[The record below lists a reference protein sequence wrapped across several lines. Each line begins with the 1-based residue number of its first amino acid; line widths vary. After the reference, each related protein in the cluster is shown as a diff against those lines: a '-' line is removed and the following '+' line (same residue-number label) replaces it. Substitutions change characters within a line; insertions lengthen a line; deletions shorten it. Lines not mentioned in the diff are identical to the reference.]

1 MSNCCSHGT
10 FPHFS
15 PQSSHLSICYLK
27 EKNTLAHHINRFLN
41 DGDHSLPPRSALGAV
56 LPGITPKASSLTPT
70 PAYSP
75 GHRFYPGGEVWVAR
89 LSAIHFQG

>member
-1 MSNCCSHGT
+1 MSNCCSHET

-15 PQSSHLSICYLK
+15 PQSSHLSICYYLNRVVSIVPYLK
-27 EKNTLAHHINRFLN
+27 TDVA
-41 DGDHSLPPRSALGAV
+41 GGCLPPRSALEAV
-56 LPGITPKASSLTPT
+56 LPGITPKASSRTST